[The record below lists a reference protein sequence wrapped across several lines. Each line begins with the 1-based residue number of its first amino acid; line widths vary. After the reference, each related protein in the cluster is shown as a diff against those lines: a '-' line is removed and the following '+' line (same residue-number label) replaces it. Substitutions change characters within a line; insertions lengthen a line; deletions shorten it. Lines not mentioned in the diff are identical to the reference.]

1 MWLSIVVALRECLE
15 MLLIIVPLL
24 VYIYKIKRYDLSKF
38 IFLGIGTGILLSI
51 VSAVFLFTQIYK
63 MEGYSQQ
70 LFLGIS
76 MIFLAAL
83 ILYSIV
89 WVSKQNKNF
98 SLDITDKYDIKLQG
112 FSLFI
117 LSLITI
123 FRESLEIIMFLVPIS
138 TSSPLKLTLGVVIGA
153 ACAIILAYFIF
164 KVSVKINI
172 YVIFTILTLILII
185 IGGRLLGEGFSIILP
200 NVKSIDILGNLIYTV
215 PLLFIFLKRELRKYL
230 KKS

>member
-1 MWLSIVVALRECLE
+1 MWLSTVVAFRECLE

-24 VYIYKIKRYDLSKF
+24 VYIYKIKRYDLAKF
-38 IFLGIGTGILLSI
+38 IFFGIGVGISLSI
-51 VSAVFLFTQIYK
+51 ISVVLLFTQIYK
-63 MEGYSQQ
+63 MEGYVQQ
-70 LFLGIS
+70 LFLGMS
-76 MIFLAAL
+76 MIFLSLL

-123 FRESLEIIMFLVPIS
+123 YRESLEIIMFLVPIS
-138 TSSPLKLTLGVVIGA
+138 TSSHISLISGVIIGA
-153 ACAIILAYFIF
+153 ACALLIAYIVF
-164 KVSVKINI
+164 KTSIKLNI
-172 YVIFTILTLILII
+172 YVIFSILTLILIF
-185 IGGRLLGEGFSIILP
+185 IGGHLLGEGLSIIFP
-200 NVKSIDILGNLIYTV
+200 SIKSVSLFGSLIYTV

-230 KKS
+230 KKH